1 MLVISKN
8 ILVVLSYFSP
18 FVFDFAFQIWGVI
31 MQKKGKAKP
40 CRPDTELVVTDAMAT
55 WFHVDELLQYLFFSK
70 IVCLDNL

>member
-1 MLVISKN
+1 
-8 ILVVLSYFSP
+8 
-18 FVFDFAFQIWGVI
+18 